1 MLFLCGF
8 LSRTFTNDKTT
19 MGTERSFLTPL
30 YHSHLLHA
38 YWDNRQAIIAQSSP
52 LHINRWQDTKVK
64 VANHD
69 AMHPVSNLTRCSNN
83 FLRTYLLHTSYLS
96 CSRLLVCCYAQDKLY
111 RRCFTINFMKF
122 FQIDVMKNIS
132 GWVLLNIKLLT
143 MCARFKRLQSSVLVL
158 LLSKSDISSIEH
170 WCCQV
175 TCASK

>member
-19 MGTERSFLTPL
+19 MGTESSFLTPL
-30 YHSHLLHA
+30 YHSHLLHT

-52 LHINRWQDTKVK
+52 LHINRWLDTKVQ
-64 VANHD
+64 VANHN

-83 FLRTYLLHTSYLS
+83 FLKTYLLLSSYLS
-96 CSRLLVCCYAQDKLY
+96 CSRLLVCLKISFIRDALQL
-111 RRCFTINFMKF
+111 IFMKF

-132 GWVLLNIKLLT
+132 GWVLLNIKLFT
-143 MCARFKRLQSSVLVL
+143 TCVRFKRFQSSVLVL

-170 WCCQV
+170 WCCLV